1 MMVHWLMV
9 AALALTLAS
18 APACAET
25 WPSRP
30 IRLIVPT
37 GAGGAQDIAARL
49 LQPHLEKALGQPVV
63 VDNRSGASTI
73 LGTDAAAKAA
83 PDGHTLV
90 VVPSTFTVNA
100 ALLPKLPFD
109 AERDFAA
116 VALIGTNPLL
126 LVVNP
131 KLPARTLGEF
141 LALAKAAPGTYNYAT
156 PGASTQAHLLMEM
169 LSARAGVKLQHIPYR
184 GGAATVLGT
193 VTGDAHIA
201 LMSPLAVA
209 GQIAAGTVRPIG
221 VGGNAR
227 DPQFP
232 DLPTRADAGFGDL
245 EAVQWL
251 GLLTTAGTPADVVA
265 RLNAEVNKALR
276 DPDLVAKLAA
286 QGVAAAGGT
295 SEEFRAQIAR
305 EIRDWRAIAKAADIK
320 PE

>member
-1 MMVHWLMV
+1 MIVLCLML
-9 AALALTLAS
+9 AALVAI
-18 APACAET
+18 APTPATAEG

-49 LQPHLEKALGQPVV
+49 IQPHLERSLGQPVI

-100 ALLPKLPFD
+100 ALLPKPPFD
-109 AERDFAA
+109 AERDFAP

-131 KLPARTLGEF
+131 KVPARTIAEF
-141 LALAKAAPGTYNYAT
+141 LALARAAPGTYNYAT

-184 GGAATVLGT
+184 GGAAAVLGT

-209 GQIAAGTVRPIG
+209 GQITAGALRPIAI
-221 VGGNAR
+221 GGAVR

-232 DLPTRADAGFGDL
+232 DLPTLAESGFADL
-245 EAVQWL
+245 EAMQWL
-251 GLLTTAGTPADVVA
+251 GLLTTAGTPADVVQ
-265 RLNAEVNKALR
+265 RLNTETNRALR
-276 DPDLVAKLAA
+276 DPDLVARLAA
-286 QGVAAAGGT
+286 QGVAAAGG
-295 SEEFRAQIAR
+295 SGEAFRDLIAR
-305 EIRDWRAIAKAADIK
+305 EIRDWRAIARAADIK